1 MKSIYDIGMDL
12 LLVTEPRTG
21 THESYC
27 ELVCHAVVQEILSTD
42 DLAGRLREF
51 VEKVDAQVTVNEDY
65 TVESMCNE
73 GHGDYELPQSHSVV
87 VEKII
92 CTVHDRMQNIARGL
106 GEVLELS
113 ARTCDAVLGALVYG
127 SAKSVALERWV
138 VNPGGEGMMIHL
150 LLSHEVKEAEIG
162 GLRRALLDVTESF
175 PELPV
180 GYHAVLVLDSA
191 ESRLKAATTKT
202 ANPVKKLNLGSLNND
217 GESTVPATA
226 RDIHPVIPSATP
238 REAGELVV
246 ENVSLNEPRGPGS
259 DGHRS
264 REEAHHCEEGSP
276 AARRQP
282 SAEAFEFP
290 LEELEAQTR
299 PDLDGHSVRLRGTT
313 LGASVVPVVPEATK
327 EPSSHS
333 QRAAASGSI
342 RRGKYKKPH
351 DS

>member
-12 LLVTEPRTG
+12 LLVNEPRTG

-27 ELVCHAVVQEILSTD
+27 ELVCHALVHEILSTG

-51 VEKVDAQVTVNEDY
+51 VVEVDARLTVNEDY
-65 TVESMCNE
+65 TVESMCSE
-73 GHGDYELPQSHSVV
+73 GHGGYELPQSDSVV
-87 VEKII
+87 VEKVKGVFLCIHLLTLFYFKII
-92 CTVHDRMQNIARGL
+92 CTVHDRVRSISRGL

-127 SAKSVALERWV
+127 PAKSVALERWA
-138 VNPGGEGMMIHL
+138 VNPSGEGMMIHL
-150 LLSHEVKEAEIG
+150 LLSHEEKETATG
-162 GLRRALLDVTESF
+162 GPRRALLDVTENF

-191 ESRLKAATTKT
+191 ESLLKAATMKT
-202 ANPVKKLNLGSLNND
+202 ANTVKKLDLGSLNND

-226 RDIHPVIPSATP
+226 RDIHPVIPHATP

-264 REEAHHCEEGSP
+264 CEDVHHCEGGSP

-282 SAEAFEFP
+282 AAEAFEFP
-290 LEELEAQTR
+290 LEELEQAYGRDNTA
-299 PDLDGHSVRLRGTT
+299 GTT

-327 EPSSHS
+327 EPSSYS
-333 QRAAASGSI
+333 QRAAA
-342 RRGKYKKPH
+342 
-351 DS
+351 